1 MKRSS
6 FLPLVLLVVIGASAF
21 FVYKKVTPPQITT
34 SVPFAQLSPP
44 EKTRRR
50 ADAQKLTTQIGKVA
64 REIKS
69 GNRKTFRIEASEEQL
84 NTLLQERLD
93 TSKFPVRDLNVGL
106 TPGELAMQG
115 RVLYQGIDATATLTG
130 DVSVKDGKLD
140 FQAADLKLQGFSV
153 GSLRRRAEKEI
164 TRALNKWSE
173 KMPGR
178 LQNVTIEDKKITI
191 EGTTAR

>member
-1 MKRSS
+1 MKRS
-6 FLPLVLLVVIGASAF
+6 LIPLILILVIGAGAF

-44 EKTRRR
+44 EKKRRR
-50 ADAQKLTTQIGKVA
+50 VEAQKLTDQVEKVT
-64 REIKS
+64 REIKN
-69 GNRKTFRIEASEEQL
+69 GTKQTFHIEASEEQL

-178 LQNVTIEDKKITI
+178 LENVSIEDKKITI
-191 EGTTAR
+191 EGTTTR

>member
-1 MKRSS
+1 MKRS
-6 FLPLVLLVVIGASAF
+6 LIPLILIVVIGAGAF
-21 FVYKKVTPPQITT
+21 FVYKKVTPPKITN
-34 SVPFAQLSPP
+34 SVPFAQLSPQ

-50 ADAQKLTTQIGKVA
+50 ADAQKLTAQVEKVA

-69 GNRKTFRIEASEEQL
+69 GEKKTFRIQASEEQL

-130 DVSVKDGKLD
+130 NVQVKDGKLD
-140 FQAADLKLQGFSV
+140 FQAADVKVQGFSV
-153 GSLRRRAEKEI
+153 GSLKGKAEKEI
-164 TRALNKWSE
+164 TRALNQWSE

-178 LQNVTIEDKKITI
+178 LDNVSIEDKKITI

>member
-1 MKRSS
+1 MKRS
-6 FLPLVLLVVIGASAF
+6 LIPLILILVIGAGAF
-21 FVYKKVTPPQITT
+21 FVYKKVTPPQITA
-34 SVPFAQLSPP
+34 SIPFAQLSPR

-50 ADAQKLTTQIGKVA
+50 VEAQKLTDQVEKVT

-69 GNRKTFRIEASEEQL
+69 GTKQTFHIEASEEQL

-106 TPGELAMQG
+106 SPGELAMQG

-140 FQAADLKLQGFSV
+140 FKAADVKLQGFSV
-153 GSLRRRAEKEI
+153 GSLRHKAEKEI
-164 TRALNKWSE
+164 TRVLNQWSE

-178 LQNVTIEDKKITI
+178 IENVTVEDKKITI
-191 EGTTAR
+191 EGTTKR

>member
-1 MKRSS
+1 MKRS
-6 FLPLVLLVVIGASAF
+6 LIPLLLILVIGACAF

-44 EKTRRR
+44 EKKRRR
-50 ADAQKLTTQIGKVA
+50 VEAQKLTDQVEKVT
-64 REIKS
+64 REIKN
-69 GNRKTFRIEASEEQL
+69 GTKQTFHIEASEEQL

-178 LQNVTIEDKKITI
+178 LENVSIEDKKITI
-191 EGTTAR
+191 EGTTTR